1 MIQIR
6 NVPDELHREI
16 KVRAALAG
24 MTLSAYLLREVERIA
39 SRRPLEEVLRAR
51 AERVRPRLSETP
63 AQAVRS
69 ERDSR

>member
-1 MIQIR
+1 
-6 NVPDELHREI
+6 
-16 KVRAALAG
+16 